1 MSIGNTVVLKTSE
14 YTPLSALKVA
24 ALIKEAGFPKGV
36 VNILSGYG
44 EPTGTAIAKHM
55 KIEKISF
62 TGTFISHMHIFFPIF
77 K

>member
-44 EPTGTAIAKHM
+44 EPAGSAIAKHM
-55 KIEKISF
+55 KIEKVSF
-62 TGTFISHMHIFFPIF
+62 TGISDIR